1 MIVCSCNV
9 LSDAKIKSA
18 IDAHDAMGPRT
29 PTALYKCLG
38 CSPNCGRCLRTIRK
52 IMDDAVNGH
61 GNVRPGGH
69 GATES
74 VAGCAGLEG
83 CGHAHEA
90 CPRRAEIPAFVAA
103 QLEAAYPAE

>member
-18 IDAHDAMGPRT
+18 IDAHTAVGPRT

-52 IMDDAVNGH
+52 IMDDAMHSHAAREQACDGRGCDH
-61 GNVRPGGH
+61 PG
-69 GATES
+69 EP
-74 VAGCAGLEG
+74 
-83 CGHAHEA
+83 
-90 CPRRAEIPAFVAA
+90 CPRRAADTPAFLAA
-103 QLEAAYPAE
+103 RVEAAACPAE